1 MAATGIL
8 AEAIS
13 AISADLTGLGYK
25 VVTDPRNAR
34 PLTVLIELPTLD
46 AFTYNVGDIR
56 VRARILAAPPGNQD
70 ATDWLISQVD
80 TIMASDIAVTSGS
93 PGLAS
98 YGGQEIPTYDLTIA
112 VAVRRN

>member
-8 AEAIS
+8 SEARS
-13 AISADLTGLGYK
+13 AIAATLSALGLA
-25 VVTDPRNAR
+25 VVLDPRNIR
-34 PLTVLIELPTLD
+34 PRSVLIEAPTFTS
-46 AFTYNVGDIR
+46 FTYNVGDIR

-93 PGLAS
+93 PGYAT